1 MSCSILK
8 NIKYYFG
15 WIRSPTKS
23 IDIFRVLNDF
33 LRNYDRGLFGTSGD
47 CFERDRVLLEVS
59 VISLEE
65 LLEEAAE
72 NEPDN
77 KSWIVLRFWRRNY
90 CLRTG
95 RLGKLLG
102 ALKRKFLRVEPQ
114 TLNKLRFALPTDQL
128 AKAFVPES
136 KRLSEKG
143 FRDLKLKML
152 DWAFSRTLITS
163 PPYICNRIRGSAA
176 ATEIFNEVVRTN
188 RPMSRRNKTDRALSI
203 ETEYA
208 LSGTRKRQY
217 STDRETNDSWQNDKA
232 KRSRIDALE
241 HRVNDMFP
249 TIMERFDLLAASNI
263 GLNSSVE
270 LSSDDDND
278 NIPTYTRSE
287 SPDDWNAPPINVG
300 LGLEQ
305 MPQNL
310 QDFDFLPET
319 MEIEQ
324 NIPYGRGCMIFNRPI
339 SHHPKRGHQSGPS
352 QQQKQNPSFHTRP
365 LQNQK
370 RKPIGDRGNKGSDRK
385 GQRQLRRR
393 Y

>member
-1 MSCSILK
+1 MSDL
-8 NIKYYFG
+8 NV
-15 WIRSPTKS
+15 PAS
-23 IDIFRVLNDF
+23 IDNF
-33 LRNYDRGLFGTSGD
+33 LSQVSALTATAAQISGELRDPRIGKTLSQIAFLLQAVIGQLASPSAASSSLTPVGTPSEETSG
-47 CFERDRVLLEVS
+47 
-59 VISLEE
+59 
-65 LLEEAAE
+65 EAAME
-72 NEPDN
+72 SSD
-77 KSWIVLRFWRRNY
+77 
-90 CLRTG
+90 
-95 RLGKLLG
+95 
-102 ALKRKFLRVEPQ
+102 ALCTVQPERVEPQ

-370 RKPIGDRGNKGSDRK
+370 RKPISDRGNKGSDRK